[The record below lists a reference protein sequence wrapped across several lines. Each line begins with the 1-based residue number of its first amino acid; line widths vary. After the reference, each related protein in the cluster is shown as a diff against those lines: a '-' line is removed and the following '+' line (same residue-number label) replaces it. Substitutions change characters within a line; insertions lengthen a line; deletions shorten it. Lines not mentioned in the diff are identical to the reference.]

1 MKKLYALAVLVLSL
15 IVSNAQI
22 SKGKDFWLGF
32 MDNLIVPELRVVI
45 TSETATSGTVS
56 VPLTGWSQTFTV
68 VPGVS
73 TLVVVPN
80 ADAFVTADD
89 QIVGMAVHV
98 TTNDCVSV
106 FAQNYGSYSS
116 DATVVFPVNSLGS
129 SYNVLT
135 YEDNGNF
142 DGESEFLIAASMPN
156 TSVTITLPVNENGHT
171 AGVPYTIL
179 LDTGQV
185 YQLKADLDL
194 TGTIISANKN
204 VAVYAGNTCV
214 EIGGCQYCDHIFEQM
229 YPIPSWGK
237 EFITVPYLTR
247 ADDYFRVLANYNSTQ
262 ITVNGGPVIN
272 LNAGQTYN
280 FSSGTVNFISSNNDV
295 AVGQFSKGDNCDA
308 GESGDP
314 FYIILSPVSQ
324 SINTVTFN
332 TLPSSVGGFQW
343 YLNLVV
349 KTVDIPTV
357 TLNGAAIAPA
367 SFTPSAQNPT
377 YSTAQLTIPNGDH
390 TVSAAQGVEAYVYGY
405 ADDES
410 FGYAAGVRVQI
421 PILSVYDSTNI
432 ICPNDYVPLTLNTPD
447 TARTIYIEWNYGDG
461 SPHTIGTF
469 YTGHT
474 YTNYGDYPI
483 TIIYE
488 LMSACKRDTM
498 TIDTVKVRGPN
509 VIING
514 PTQFCAPQTG
524 VVLSAVSQFAVS
536 GLLWSTGATGNSITI
551 NVPNDTIVTITAA
564 NATCAGYDT
573 ARIYVGS
580 DTAGFTFS
588 NSCEGTPTVF
598 TNTSK
603 IIPNALYTWQWDFGD
618 GGTSGLASPQ
628 HQYAAGGTYQVKL
641 KFVSPAG
648 CSDSITQPV
657 TIYAKP
663 VAAIIVNRVCNDS
676 VLTPVNNSTISSGS
690 MTFAWNFGDGS
701 PISTAQYPTHE
712 YALSGGY
719 NISLTVTSGP
729 GCFDTISRPNNINIG
744 ADVQF
749 AGVNVCLGAATQFND
764 LTFNSSGSAIL
775 SYNWDFGDGTT
786 SNQLSPS
793 HTYAADGSYLVT
805 LLLDYGS
812 NCYDS
817 VKHTVF
823 VKPVP
828 VADFTVADLCN
839 NGTTLPA
846 NTSSVSSGSLNLN
859 WSFGD
864 GTAIV
869 TGNAPSHTYAQSGN
883 YNIQLIAVSDSSC
896 ADTLTKPIR
905 VIRGA
910 LINFTAPAVCAGAST
925 TFTNQTTNPYNTTIN
940 GYSWDFGDGA
950 SSSLQN
956 TSHTYSTSGTFN
968 AELKLDYGNNC
979 ADSLTKVITINENPA
994 ASFTVSDV
1002 CNGNVVIPNNT
1013 STVSTGTMTHSWLF
1027 GDGSAAV
1034 TGMNPSHSYAMSNTY
1049 SIQLITSTAA
1059 GCADTVSNPVLI
1071 IRGTLIDFSA
1081 PAVCAGTSTTFTNQ
1095 TTNPYNTIINGY
1107 SWDFGDGASS
1117 SLQNTSHTYSTSGT
1131 FNAELKLDYG
1141 NNCADSLTKVISVNE
1156 NPIASFTVA
1165 DVCNGNVVTPNNT
1178 STISAGTM
1186 NHSWLFG
1193 DGSAA
1198 VTGSNP
1204 SHQYAMSNTYSIQL
1218 ITSTAAGCADTVSNP
1233 INVIRGAVI
1242 DFTVPAI
1249 CEGTASTFTDATSN
1263 PYNTTITGFA
1273 WDFGDGTTS
1282 VQQNT
1287 SHNYAAFGNYTVELK
1302 LNYGNNCWD
1311 SISKP
1316 ITVNQNPSADFTST
1330 IPCIGNNMQIT
1341 DASTPVGSI
1350 TAWAWNLGDGTT
1362 TSSQNGNHVYSAAG
1376 NYNVELIVTSSAG
1389 CKDTVAKQVSVLD
1402 KANAQFS
1409 APDVCL
1415 YNSTSFTNTTNITTY
1430 PVNSFVWNFGDG
1442 TGTSTLTDPS
1452 YTYSSSGI
1460 YPVTIIANFTNG
1472 CSDTSTQQVEV
1483 FVLPTVTSS
1492 VQDVLCFGGN
1502 DGSIQLTPVIGAT
1515 PFSYNW
1521 SNGTASAT
1529 AGSLTQGN
1537 YQVTFTDAN
1546 TCTASGTFTINEPS
1560 QLQIDTASTPV
1571 TCFGYND
1578 ASITIIA
1585 SNGTPAYSY
1594 IWNNGGNTAIAS
1606 QLNAGAYSVTVTDSK
1621 GCSASISMSIIN
1633 PPAYTILL
1641 DTIATINLGQTVI
1654 LSPVAIN
1661 GNPVSW
1667 LWTPTDYLSCATCQT
1682 TEAGPYY
1689 NYFYQV
1695 QSTDDKGCLANASVQ
1710 VIVVPKYEVF
1720 IPNVFTP
1727 NGDGSNDYFEV
1738 FGNKEAWKQFEVQLF
1753 NRIGE
1758 KVYESNDMNFKWDG
1772 TYKGIAQN
1780 PAVYV
1785 YLVKVIYLNNYT
1797 EKLFKGSVTLVR

>member
-1 MKKLYALAVLVLSL
+1 MKKLYALAVFLLSL
-15 IVSNAQI
+15 TVSQAQI

-32 MDNLIVPELRVVI
+32 MDNLIVPELRVII

-56 VPLTGWSQTFTV
+56 VPLMGWSQTFTV

-80 ADAFVTADD
+80 ANGFVTADD

-129 SYNVLT
+129 LYNVLT

-156 TSVTITLPVNENGHT
+156 TSVTITLPVTENGHT

-185 YQLKADLDL
+185 YQLKGDLDL
-194 TGTIISANKN
+194 TGTIINANKN
-204 VAVYAGNTCV
+204 VAVFAGNTCV

-229 YPIPSWGK
+229 YPVPSWGK

-247 ADDYFRVLANYNSTQ
+247 ADDYLRVLANYNGTQ
-262 ITVNGGPVIN
+262 ITVNGGPAIN
-272 LNAGQTYN
+272 LNAGQTYD
-280 FSSGTVNFISSNNDV
+280 FSSGTVNFISSNKDV
-295 AVGQFSKGDNCDA
+295 TVGQFSKGDNCDA

-349 KTVDIPTV
+349 KTADIPTV
-357 TLNGAAIAPA
+357 TLNGTAVAPA
-367 SFTPSAQNPT
+367 SFTPSAQNPV

-421 PILSVYDSTNI
+421 PILSVYDSSNI

-447 TARTIYIEWNYGDG
+447 TTRTIYIEWDYGDG

-509 VIING
+509 VVING

-524 VVLSAVSQFAVS
+524 VVLTAVSQFAVS

-564 NATCAGYDT
+564 NTTCAGYDT

-580 DTAGFTFS
+580 DTVGFTFS

-628 HQYAAGGTYQVKL
+628 HQYATGGTYQVKL
-641 KFVSPAG
+641 KFISPAG
-648 CSDSITQPV
+648 CSDSITQPI

-663 VAAIIVNRVCNDS
+663 VASIIVNQVCNDS
-676 VLTPVNNSTISSGS
+676 VLTPINNSTISSGS

-701 PISTAQYPTHE
+701 PINTAQYPSHE

-729 GCFDTISRPNNINIG
+729 GCFDTISRPDNINIG

-749 AGVNVCLGAATQFND
+749 AGVNVCLGAVTQFND

-775 SYNWDFGDGTT
+775 SYNWDFGDAST

-817 VKHTVF
+817 VKRTVF

-839 NGTTLPA
+839 SGTTLPA
-846 NTSSVSSGSLNLN
+846 NASTVSSGNLTLN

-864 GTAIV
+864 GTAAV
-869 TGNAPSHTYAQSGN
+869 TSIAPSHTYAQSGI
-883 YNIQLIAVSDSSC
+883 YNIQLIALSDSAC
-896 ADTLTKPIR
+896 ADTLTKPIS
-905 VIRGA
+905 VIRGT
-910 LINFTAPAVCAGAST
+910 LIDFTAPSVCSGSVT
-925 TFTNQTTNPYNTTIN
+925 VFTNQTTNPYNTTIN
-940 GYSWDFGDGA
+940 NYNWDFGDGA
-950 SSSLQN
+950 SSTQQN
-956 TSHTYSTSGTFN
+956 TTHTYAVFGTYN

-979 ADSLTKVITINENPA
+979 TDSIVKV
-994 ASFTVSDV
+994 
-1002 CNGNVVIPNNT
+1002 
-1013 STVSTGTMTHSWLF
+1013 
-1027 GDGSAAV
+1027 V
-1034 TGMNPSHSYAMSNTY
+1034 T
-1049 SIQLITSTAA
+1049 
-1059 GCADTVSNPVLI
+1059 
-1071 IRGTLIDFSA
+1071 
-1081 PAVCAGTSTTFTNQ
+1081 
-1095 TTNPYNTIINGY
+1095 
-1107 SWDFGDGASS
+1107 
-1117 SLQNTSHTYSTSGT
+1117 
-1131 FNAELKLDYG
+1131 
-1141 NNCADSLTKVISVNE
+1141 VNE
-1156 NPIASFTVA
+1156 NPVASFTVA

-1186 NHSWLFG
+1186 SHSWLFG
-1193 DGSAA
+1193 DGSAT
-1198 VTGSNP
+1198 VTGLNP
-1204 SHQYAMSNTYSIQL
+1204 SHPYALSNTYTVQL
-1218 ITSTAAGCADTVSNP
+1218 ITSTSVGCADTTSNP
-1233 INVIRGAVI
+1233 VNVIRGTVIDFTAPDVCAGAATTFTNQTTNPYNTTINSYSWSFGDGASSSQQNTTHTYSTFGTYNAELTLDYGNNCADSLTKVVTVNENPIASFSVADVCNANVVTPNNTSSISAGTMNHSWNFGDNSADVTGLNPSHPYALSNTYTIRLITSSVTGCADTTSNTVNVIRGTLI

-1249 CEGTASTFTDATSN
+1249 CEGSASNFADVTAN
-1263 PYNTTITGFA
+1263 PYNTTINGYS
-1273 WDFGDGTTS
+1273 WNFGDGTSST
-1282 VQQNT
+1282 QQNT
-1287 SHNYAAFGNYTVELK
+1287 SHIYTAFGNYTVQLK
-1302 LNYGNNCWD
+1302 LDYGNNCAD
-1311 SISKP
+1311 SLSKP
-1316 ITVNQNPSADFTST
+1316 ITVNQNPVADFNAT
-1330 IPCIGNNMQIT
+1330 IPCIGNTMQLT
-1341 DASTPVGSI
+1341 DASSPAASI
-1350 TAWAWNLGDGTT
+1350 NGWNWNLGDGSIATT
-1362 TSSQNGNHVYSAAG
+1362 QNGNHVYSSAG
-1376 NYNVELIVTSSAG
+1376 NFNVELIATSSLG
-1389 CKDTVAKQVSVLD
+1389 CKDTVVKQVTVLD
-1402 KANAQFS
+1402 KGNAQFT

-1415 YNSTSFTNTTNITTY
+1415 GVTTSFTNTTDVTNF
-1430 PVNSFVWNFGDG
+1430 PASSFAWSFGDG
-1442 TGTSTLTDPS
+1442 TGNSAQTNPS
-1452 YTYSSSGI
+1452 YTYSASGMFN
-1460 YPVTIIANFTNG
+1460 VTVIAVFSNG
-1472 CSDTSTQQVEV
+1472 CIDTSTQQVEV
-1483 FVLPTVTSS
+1483 FVLPTTSAT
-1492 VQDVLCFGGN
+1492 VQDVSCFGGN
-1502 DGSIQLTPVIGAT
+1502 DGFIQLTPVIGAT
-1515 PFSYNW
+1515 PFTYNW
-1521 SNGTASAT
+1521 SNSTSSAT
-1529 AGSLTQGN
+1529 AGSLTIGN

-1546 TCTASGTFTINEPS
+1546 TCTATGGYNISEPNALMINS
-1560 QLQIDTASTPV
+1560 SIIPV
-1571 TCFGYND
+1571 TCFGYSD
-1578 ASITIIA
+1578 AAITITT

-1594 IWNNGGNTAIAS
+1594 SWSNGDNSPIAS
-1606 QLNAGAYSVTVTDSK
+1606 QLNEGIYSVTVSDSK
-1621 GCSASISMSIIN
+1621 GCSVSTSVSITN
-1633 PPAYTILL
+1633 PPPYTILL
-1641 DTIATINLGQTVI
+1641 DTVATVDIGQTVA
-1654 LSPVAIN
+1654 LSPQAIN
-1661 GNPVSW
+1661 GNPVTW
-1667 LWTPTDYLSCATCQT
+1667 LWTPADYLSCATCQN
-1682 TEAGPYY
+1682 TEAVPYY
-1689 NYFYQV
+1689 NFVYQL
-1695 QSTDDKGCLANASVQ
+1695 QSADDKGCLASATVQ

-1738 FGNKEAWKQFEVQLF
+1738 FGNKEAWKQFEVQVF

-1758 KVYESNDMNFKWDG
+1758 KVYDSNDMNFKWDG
-1772 TYKGIAQN
+1772 TYKGIVQN

-1785 YLVKVIYLNNYT
+1785 YLVKVVYLNNYT
-1797 EKLFKGSVTLVR
+1797 EKLFKGSITLVR